1 VPSLQSDEVIAQP
14 LKSELRIALLRQRR
28 TSLRL
33 EVALA
38 VVRGQ
43 IGRDPAAGQVKQVA
57 DIQRVKLY
65 WTIGASTRHPLPVM
79 AERGFSG
86 KVVRSPQ
93 DQQLLPSN
101 EVPYLYRGI
110 DIVQVLAICRSSPFN
125 GRVASVVALSSKLGW
140 LSDGYSRP
148 RRTKSGQKTNLM
160 KTCVESE
167 GFGVAKKRS
176 AKPLCVGSIPTR
188 ASSLLNSLAMPA
200 AWG

>member
-110 DIVQVLAICRSSPFN
+110 DIVQVLAICRSSRFN
-125 GRVASVVALSSKLGW
+125 GRVLPCEHHS
-140 LSDGYSRP
+140 
-148 RRTKSGQKTNLM
+148 
-160 KTCVESE
+160 
-167 GFGVAKKRS
+167 
-176 AKPLCVGSIPTR
+176 
-188 ASSLLNSLAMPA
+188 
-200 AWG
+200 